1 MANRQTVGLAGTVA
15 IGLASMLGA
24 GVFVVFREGYLLAGT
39 WVWAALALAAIVAA
53 LNSSSVYRLARVIDR
68 PGGTYA
74 YARVFLSDGW
84 SFAAGFAFV
93 AGKIGSIAAIALAL
107 GEYIYAPARKWV
119 GIAAIVIMTVI
130 NVLGIQRTAGVAA
143 VLAGVTTTFVFA
155 TVLLGLVLPVAPMA
169 EARIALP
176 SEPSWYVITAASI
189 FFFAFAGYARV
200 ATLGSEVRDAKRNI
214 PRAIVIVMTVVT
226 VLYFGVLFVLQMW
239 LGTNLAIFEAPFVSF
254 FDQIRPGLGW
264 IVLPVVIL
272 ATLGSILALLAGVS
286 RTAAEMASDRELPK
300 VFEARNRFGSPWLS
314 EVAIALGASS
324 LVLVA
329 DNLAWAIGFSS
340 FAVLFYYAVAHL
352 SVCFMNAPF
361 GSGETALASGQG
373 ITVIGRIAPV
383 IGIALCLT
391 LALCVPG
398 PAFAVSSTILIVA
411 VAIRA
416 LLRGRANR

>member
-1 MANRQTVGLAGTVA
+1 MAARQTVGLAGTVA

-39 WVWAALALAAIVAA
+39 WVWAALGLAALVAA
-53 LNSSSVYRLARVIDR
+53 LNSSSVYRLARIIDR

-74 YARVFLSDGW
+74 YARVFLGEGW

-107 GEYIYAPARKWV
+107 GEYVYAPARKWV
-119 GIAAIVIMTVI
+119 GIAAIIVMTLI

-143 VLAGVTTTFVFA
+143 VLAGVTTTFVLV
-155 TVLLGLVLPVAPMA
+155 TVLLGLALPVAPIA
-169 EARIALP
+169 EVRLALP
-176 SEPSWYVITAASI
+176 TEPSWYVITAASI

-200 ATLGSEVRDAKRNI
+200 ATLGNEVRDAKRNI
-214 PRAIVIVMTVVT
+214 PRAIVIVMAAVT
-226 VLYFGVLFVLQMW
+226 VLYFGVLFVLQTW
-239 LGTNLAIFEAPFVSF
+239 LRTNLAISEAPFVAF
-254 FDQIRPGLGW
+254 FDQALPGFGW
-264 IVLPVVIL
+264 VVLPVVVV

-286 RTAAEMASDRELPK
+286 RTAAEMASDRELPR

-314 EVAIALGASS
+314 EVAIALGASL

-352 SVCFMNAPF
+352 SVCFMRDA
-361 GSGETALASGQG
+361 GLDAVSGAVPRRFNPLA
-373 ITVIGRIAPV
+373 RIAPI

-391 LALCVPG
+391 LAMCVPG

-416 LLRGRANR
+416 LLRPKLVR